1 MVFKDGRFRG
11 EKRAQ
16 LQPVVAMTEARVA
29 TLLASAPDLDG
40 SSITVTAMDD
50 GIVLAGFVGSKG
62 ELRRAAE
69 LAGGVE
75 GVAFVDNRIALR

>member
-1 MVFKDGRFRG
+1 MVFKDARFHG

-16 LQPVVAMTEARVA
+16 MLPVVAVTEARVA

-50 GIVLAGFVGSKG
+50 GIVLAGFVTSEG

-69 LAGGVE
+69 LAQAVE